1 MWVHTFWESFM
12 YVNKRYRSIIFFPG
26 SIFVRFWYWC
36 NAGCLEWV
44 NKYSSC
50 FRLLKEIIDNWH
62 NLFLNYLMEF
72 TLNPS
77 ISGIFCFGKL
87 VLIPL
92 NIYIYIYRSIEI
104 ICFFLCGFF
113 LLLVWILCEVSDCVC
128 QWIGSFHL
136 GYEM

>member
-1 MWVHTFWESFM
+1 MWVHIFWESFM

-44 NKYSSC
+44 KKYSSS

-62 NLFLNYLMEF
+62 NLFLNYLIEF

-92 NIYIYIYRSIEI
+92 NIYIYIGPLRLSVSS
-104 ICFFLCGFF
+104 CVDFFFFLCESCVKFQIVSVNE
-113 LLLVWILCEVSDCVC
+113 LVH
-128 QWIGSFHL
+128 FT
-136 GYEM
+136 